1 MRYSKIFAAVLVLFG
16 LGLWVQTRRA
26 HRTDLDTGRGAV
38 AGFMAPKEAPKLAQ
52 EGQASAALVNRS
64 AGAREEV
71 DKDEVE
77 ARSLPAN
84 DFAGRKLIRSAE
96 LSIELGRYDEGVR
109 RAEEIADSL
118 GGFVAGARSTSAA
131 GEKASGTLSLR
142 VPAERFAEAL
152 RRVSALG
159 RVRARAIQ
167 TQDVSREYFDLETR
181 VRVKRDAEARMR
193 EVLRNRPAKLADIV
207 AAEQELTRIVE
218 EIETMEGQRRFYD
231 RQVALAT
238 VSVTLFEPG
247 VAPPSPVEPSFLDPV
262 RQALRDAQKA
272 LSSSAAGLVFAAAV
286 GLPWAALL
294 GLGWMLA
301 RRLRARRL
309 TRAI

>member
-1 MRYSKIFAAVLVLFG
+1 M
-16 LGLWVQTRRA
+16 
-26 HRTDLDTGRGAV
+26 
-38 AGFMAPKEAPKLAQ
+38 
-52 EGQASAALVNRS
+52 
-64 AGAREEV
+64 
-71 DKDEVE
+71 
-77 ARSLPAN
+77 
-84 DFAGRKLIRSAE
+84 
-96 LSIELGRYDEGVR
+96 R

-142 VPAERFAEAL
+142 VPADRFGEAL

-247 VAPPSPVEPSFLDPV
+247 VARPRPSSRRSSIRSARRCATRRKRCLRRRPGWSSPPPSGCRGRRSL
-262 RQALRDAQKA
+262 ALA
-272 LSSSAAGLVFAAAV
+272 
-286 GLPWAALL
+286 
-294 GLGWMLA
+294 WMLV
-301 RRLRARRL
+301 RRVRARRL
-309 TRAI
+309 ARAV

>member
-84 DFAGRKLIRSAE
+84 AFAGRKLIRSAE

-262 RQALRDAQKA
+262 RQALRDARRA
-272 LSSSAAGLVFAAAV
+272 LSSSAAGLVYAAAV

>member
-118 GGFVAGARSTSAA
+118 GGFVADARSTSAA

-262 RQALRDAQKA
+262 RQALRDARRA
-272 LSSSAAGLVFAAAV
+272 LSSSAAGLVYAAAV